1 MHKPRK
7 PLKLW
12 ELKAEEMNKQG
23 GSQERQAISEE
34 LTENQQVLDQIF
46 AGCADVASRNFMLPT
61 TPPTPA
67 RLYLL
72 KGAQDK
78 TIVNDSIIA
87 PLTSR
92 EKVTN
97 ASIPNLISAHQIK
110 EISTIHEAV
119 SEILNGLTVLFIEG
133 SQKAWAIN
141 AKEAPIRGIEEPEAQ
156 ALVRGP
162 RDGMIESLEINLA
175 LVRKRLRTPSLK
187 VTTLTIGRKSNTNI
201 AVLHMEGVADPKV
214 LEELHT
220 RLDKIDIDGIMDSGE
235 LEQLIE
241 DSTISPFPQIG
252 NTERPD
258 NVAAALLNGR
268 IAIMADNSPFALI
281 IPNVL
286 TDMLQ
291 ASDDY
296 YERFYFSSAIRL
308 LRYILSIIALT
319 GPAAYVAITTY
330 HHEMIPTTLL
340 ITLTQARSGVPFPA
354 VVEAGLMELAFE
366 ALREAGL
373 RLPKPIGQAVSI
385 VGALIIGQ
393 AAVEAGLVSPI
404 MVIVVAGTGIAS
416 FAIPAFNGA
425 IVTRLLKFPFL
436 ILAAVL
442 GLYGVFLGFA
452 FMLVHLVSL
461 RSFGVP
467 YMSPLAPI
475 TLRDWQDL
483 IVRLPTWAITQRPS
497 FIAKGGNT
505 QRQVTDTRG
514 VQPADDSGK
523 EQ

>member
-1 MHKPRK
+1 MQKPRK
-7 PLKLW
+7 PQKLW
-12 ELKAEEMNKQG
+12 EKKAQKLEQQAQKLGEQPLSDDLNTNKQ
-23 GSQERQAISEE
+23 
-34 LTENQQVLDQIF
+34 VLGQIF
-46 AGCADVASRNFMLPT
+46 EGCDDVASRDFTIPT
-61 TPPTPA
+61 DPQTPVC
-67 RLYLL
+67 LYLL

-87 PLTSR
+87 PLTNP
-92 EKVTN
+92 EK
-97 ASIPNLISAHQIK
+97 ALKCSIPDLVSAHQLQP
-110 EISTIHEAV
+110 ISTVEDAV
-119 SEILNGLTVLFIEG
+119 SEVLNGMTVLLIHG
-133 SQKAWAIN
+133 SATAWAIN
-141 AKEAPIRGIEEPEAQ
+141 AKEAPVRGIDEPEAQ

-162 RDGMIESLEINLA
+162 RDGMIENLETNLA

-187 VTTLTIGRKSNTNI
+187 IATLTIGRRGNAGV
-201 AVLHMEGVADPKV
+201 AVLHIEGVADPNV
-214 LEELHT
+214 LKEVHA

-241 DSTISPFPQIG
+241 DNTISPFPQIG

-268 IAIMADNSPFALI
+268 IAIMVDNSPFALI

-291 ASDDY
+291 ASDDH
-296 YERFYFSSAIRL
+296 YERFYFASAIRF
-308 LRYILSIIALT
+308 LRYILSVIALT
-319 GPAAYVAITTY
+319 GPAAYVAITTF

-340 ITLTQARSGVPFPA
+340 VTLIQARSGVPFPA
-354 VVEAGLMELAFE
+354 VLEAGFMELAFE

-393 AAVEAGLVSPI
+393 AAVDAGLVSPI

-436 ILAAVL
+436 VLAALL

-452 FMLVHLVSL
+452 ILLIHLVSL

-475 TLRDWQDL
+475 TLRDWKDL
-483 IVRLPTWAITQRPS
+483 IVRLPTWAMSQRPS
-497 FIAKGGNT
+497 FIAKGGDT
-505 QRQVTDTRG
+505 KRQVSDIRG
-514 VQPADDSGK
+514 VQPNEDS
-523 EQ
+523 